1 MSAKPSRGASRRE
14 FLTSAGSFALG
25 CAIAGPARAAM
36 GPDDKFD
43 LVIKG
48 GDVLDPSQSLR
59 GKRDIGIR
67 HGVIEAVEGD
77 IPAAR
82 ALRVLDAGGK
92 LVTPGLVD
100 LHSHVYPYGS
110 AIGIPADELVA
121 HQCTTTCVSA
131 GDAGANNFAAF
142 RRFIV
147 AQTRTRLYAFVHV
160 ANMGLAPFPVAELY
174 NIDFAQV
181 DVAAK
186 AVAENADMVLGIK
199 VRMSENVIAKNG
211 IEPLKRAV
219 AACVMA
225 GTSAKVMCHIGGV
238 ETVALMSQ
246 ILDTL
251 RPGDILT
258 HAYSGAPNIAGA
270 FTNII
275 QDGRLL
281 PAALAAKQ
289 RGVIFDVGHGGGSFD
304 YTVAEPA
311 IAQGATPD
319 TISSDIHVFS
329 GNTPGMPYLPWVMS
343 KFMGLGFSLEQVVA
357 MATVNPA
364 KVINR
369 LPKLGT
375 LQVGA
380 PGDVAI
386 MELVEG
392 PVSFVDTRNNKRDGR
407 AYIKPVQTVSAGVP
421 FGRPYNSP
429 FAVR

>member
-1 MSAKPSRGASRRE
+1 MSAVSRRD
-14 FLTSAGSFALG
+14 FLASTGAAAL
-25 CAIAGPARAAM
+25 ATALSGPARAAM
-36 GPDDKFD
+36 GPNDKFD
-43 LVIKG
+43 LVIKN
-48 GDVLDPSQSLR
+48 GDILDPSQSLR

-67 HGVIEAVEGD
+67 YGVIEALEAD
-77 IPAAR
+77 IPAER

-92 LVTPGLVD
+92 LLTPGLVD

-110 AIGIPADELVA
+110 ALGIPADELVQ

-142 RRFIV
+142 RRHIV

-160 ANMGLAPFPVAELY
+160 ANMGLTPFPVAELY
-174 NIDFAQV
+174 NIDFADV
-181 DVAAK
+181 DAAAK
-186 AVAENADMVLGIK
+186 AVGSNADIVLGIK

-211 IEPLKRAV
+211 LEPLKRAI
-219 AACVMA
+219 AACEKS
-225 GTSAKVMCHIGGV
+225 GTPAKVMCHIGGV
-238 ETVALMSQ
+238 ETEALMSQ

-251 RPGDILT
+251 RAGDVLT
-258 HAYSGAPNIAGA
+258 HAYSGAPNLNGG
-270 FTNII
+270 FTNIV
-275 QDGRLL
+275 QGGKLL

-289 RGVIFDVGHGGGSFD
+289 RGVVFDVGHGGGSFD
-304 YTVAEPA
+304 FTVAEPA
-311 IAQGATPD
+311 IAQGCPPD

-343 KFMGLGFSLEQVVA
+343 KFLALGFSLEQVVT
-357 MATVNPA
+357 MATANPA

-375 LQVGA
+375 LQVGG

-386 MELVEG
+386 MEFVEG
-392 PVSFVDTRNNKRDGR
+392 PVSFVDTRNNKRDGK
-407 AYIKPVQTVSAGVP
+407 AWLKPLQTVAGGVP
-421 FGRPYNSP
+421 FGRPYNAP